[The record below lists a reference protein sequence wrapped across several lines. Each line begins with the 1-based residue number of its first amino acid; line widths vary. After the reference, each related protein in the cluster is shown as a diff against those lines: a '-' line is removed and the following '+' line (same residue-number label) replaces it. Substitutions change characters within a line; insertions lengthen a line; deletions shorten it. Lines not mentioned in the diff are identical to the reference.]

1 MDEDPSPITYKK
13 EEKTMGANTTL
24 NTKEITKC
32 TLRFYDADFV
42 KKLNDLYRKVG
53 GTQTSFLGMLVREGY
68 KSVAPLYADINIP
81 VSESVKGVQGEAI
94 ESGIK
99 ELKDILLE
107 KADVEMKHISNLS
120 DDQESL
126 MKLLACLYNLFLLCS
141 IDDEQIKA
149 IIDQGGFDRIPK
161 RFTKMRH
168 VKR

>member
-68 KSVAPLYADINIP
+68 KSVALLYADINIP

-126 MKLLACLYNLFLLCS
+126 MKLLACLYNLFLLYS
-141 IDDEQIKA
+141 IGDEEIKA
-149 IIDQGGFDRIPK
+149 IVDQGGFDRIPK
-161 RFTKMRH
+161 RFMKMRH